1 MLKMSHATIVLLATV
16 AFTSACAQ
24 SSPASNG
31 TYFFDMPAQNLGDSL
46 RTVTARGGWE
56 LYAASDDV
64 NRVAARPL
72 HGDLSVKTAIEQ
84 LLRGSGLTARYSDG
98 AVIIRGR
105 SQAAVGT
112 SIPAAG
118 NDIVVTGSHIRGG
131 AGSAP
136 VTVVTRADIQ
146 NAGQSDLG
154 EVVRSLPQNFG
165 GGQNPGIG
173 TGAGLINSNL
183 NSASNINL
191 LGLGPDA
198 TLTLLNGHRLP
209 YDGAFGGVDVSAI
222 PVEAI
227 ERIEVVTDGASAEYG
242 SDAVAG
248 VANVI
253 LRRDFQ
259 GVATSARIGGATD
272 GGDFEAQGDVVAGT
286 SWRSGGLIAAFDF
299 GHNSTIAARRRAYAV
314 SLPEDNSLYPSQRHH
329 ALTLSGHQ
337 TIADNVEFKIDGLYS
352 KRRSTTIGGEL
363 DATGLTQYRFT
374 PVVES
379 FSVTPE
385 VDVKLGRGWLAKATF
400 SYGQDNSHY
409 DTSITLPGASAS
421 RTAGCYCN
429 TALTAEIGAD
439 GPLFALPG
447 GDARLAVGGGYRS
460 NSLRYSRHQDAAPAG
475 AFNVS
480 RKSHYLFG
488 EAEFPL
494 IGPAQDIAFV
504 HRLTASVAARYE
516 DYPGMD
522 QLVTPKVALIYEPSA
537 DLTIRAS
544 WGRSF
549 KAPTLYQ
556 QYVGYETYLLPAAA
570 EGAGPSGTI
579 LYTSGGNPD
588 LKPERARN
596 WSAGFDLHPVSI
608 PALRL
613 RATYFNIRY
622 QDRVTQPIAG
632 SIASAFANPGYASLL
647 NYDPSADLLNG
658 LIAGSLYGLENYSGA
673 AYDPGA
679 VVALVDNRNRNVARQ
694 NIQGVNLDVAYRLAF
709 SSREALSITGSA
721 TYLKSDQLLT
731 AQLPAIPLAG
741 TIFNPPHW
749 RSRVGATW
757 NDEALT
763 ISAFAN
769 YIGSLTDNRFTTT
782 SSIRGMTTIDLIG
795 RLAIGS
801 QQKPA
806 LTLTLTVDN
815 LFNRRPAVIR
825 TNGSS
830 DTPYDSTNFSP
841 IGRFIALTISR
852 SW

>member
-1 MLKMSHATIVLLATV
+1 MLGMRHVATALMATV
-16 AFTSACAQ
+16 AVAGATAQ
-24 SSPASNG
+24 SPSKPGDVHS
-31 TYFFDMPAQNLGDSL
+31 FDIPAQGLGDAL
-46 RTVTARGGWE
+46 RAVTARAGWE
-56 LYAASDDV
+56 LYATSGDV
-64 NRVAARPL
+64 NGVAAPPL
-72 HGDLSVKTAIEQ
+72 HGSLSLKAAVDH
-84 LLRGSGLTARYSDG
+84 LLRGSGLRARYSDG

-105 SQAAVGT
+105 SKAAEIGT
-112 SIPAAG
+112 SSAA
-118 NDIVVTGSHIRGG
+118 NSEIVVTGTHIRG
-131 AGSAP
+131 ATVPAP
-136 VTVVTRADIQ
+136 VIVVTRADIQ

-154 EVVRSLPQNFG
+154 EVVRSLPENFA

-183 NSASNINL
+183 NSASNVNL

-209 YDGAFGGVDVSAI
+209 YDGAFGGVDISAI
-222 PVEAI
+222 PVEAV

-272 GGDFEAQGDVVAGT
+272 GGDFEEQGDIVAGT
-286 SWRSGGLIAAFDF
+286 SWTSGGVIAAFDF
-299 GHNSTIAARRRAYAV
+299 GHNSAIAARRRDYAA
-314 SLPEDNSLYPSQRHH
+314 SLPDDNSLYPSQRHH
-329 ALTLSGHQ
+329 AMTLSGHQ
-337 TIADNVEFKIDGLYS
+337 SIADDVEFKIDGLYS
-352 KRRSTTIGGEL
+352 KRRSATIGGEL
-363 DATGLTQYRFT
+363 DPAGLTQYRFT

-379 FSVTPE
+379 FSTTPE

-409 DTSITLPGASAS
+409 DTLITLPGASSS

-429 TALTAEIGAD
+429 TALTAEISAD

-447 GDARLAVGGGYRS
+447 GDARLALGGGYRS
-460 NSLRYSRHQDAAPAG
+460 NSLRYSRIQDAVPAG

-494 IGPAQDIAFV
+494 IGPAQDIALV
-504 HRLTASVAARYE
+504 HRLTASIAARYE
-516 DYPGMD
+516 NYPGMD
-522 QLVTPKVALIYEPSA
+522 QLVTPKVALIYEPRA
-537 DLTIRAS
+537 GLTIRAS

-608 PALRL
+608 PSLRL

-647 NYDPSADLLNG
+647 NYDPSAELLNG

-673 AYDPGA
+673 AYGPGA

-694 NIQGVNLDVAYRLAF
+694 NIQGVNLDLAYRF
-709 SSREALSITGSA
+709 ALSSLQALSLTGSA

-731 AQLPAIPLAG
+731 TALPATPLAG

-757 NDEALT
+757 TDAALT

-769 YIGSLTDNRFTTT
+769 YIGDLTDNRFTTR
-782 SSIRGMTTIDLIG
+782 SSVRGMTTIDLIG

-801 QQKPA
+801 QPKPA
-806 LTLTLTVDN
+806 FTLTLTANN
-815 LFNRRPAVIR
+815 LFNRKPAVIR

-841 IGRFIALTISR
+841 IGRFVAITISR